1 MITQKTQYRPE
12 GWENPYPIP
21 SPSIYSHVLPSDEV
35 MEIYKTDRPLVEK
48 HEAFEAGAD
57 AMFEGLRKKA
67 VTLRIADQDID
78 VPGFDI
84 VFIPEE

>member
-1 MITQKTQYRPE
+1 
-12 GWENPYPIP
+12 
-21 SPSIYSHVLPSDEV
+21 